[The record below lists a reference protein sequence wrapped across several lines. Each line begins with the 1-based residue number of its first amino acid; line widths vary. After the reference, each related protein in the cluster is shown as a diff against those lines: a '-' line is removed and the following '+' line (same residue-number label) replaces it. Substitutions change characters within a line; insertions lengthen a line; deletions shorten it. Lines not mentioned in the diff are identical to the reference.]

1 VSNDQKEENVYWN
14 PDSEEETF
22 WGDVKK
28 VIIGHLSVLPI
39 IDEV

>member
-1 VSNDQKEENVYWN
+1 VSNDQKEENIDRN

-28 VIIGHLSVLPI
+28 VIVGHLNVLPI
-39 IDEV
+39 ID